1 MSFRILMG
9 TIAATASICA
19 QSATVDWRAGSGSNG
34 QQFTIS
40 SGTTDQGALTLG
52 LRAIER
58 GVGPVTPVG
67 NVYAANLG
75 LATGSLTRAWWN
87 FDVYA
92 GLTGVGTLA
101 GLSALTL
108 GITTLGGSTPASA
121 SFNLLNGTLRAAI
134 DCHVIGCVN
143 GSPVNPDAMVID
155 LVAGN
160 DGPGSATADM
170 GHFYNASQNPTFAPW
185 FAPFDVN
192 NDGIYNFT
200 LTAIDRSGQSVQT
213 SMSVNAGNVVPE
225 PGSLAL
231 FGLALAGLAAS
242 GALRRKI

>member
-1 MSFRILMG
+1 MNLRILIG
-9 TIAATASICA
+9 VIASTASICA
-19 QSATVDWRAGSGSNG
+19 HAATVDWRAGSGSNG
-34 QQFTIS
+34 QQFTVT

-92 GLTGVGTLA
+92 GLSGNGTLA
-101 GLSALTL
+101 GLSSLTL
-108 GITTLGGSTPASA
+108 GITTLGGSTPALA
-121 SFNLLNGTLRAAI
+121 SFDLLNGTLRAAI

-143 GSPVNPDAMVID
+143 GSPVNPDATVPD
-155 LVAGN
+155 LGAGN
-160 DGPGSATADM
+160 DGALSATADKA
-170 GHFYNASQNPTFAPW
+170 HFYNASQNPTFAPW
-185 FAPFDVN
+185 FAPFDMN

-200 LTAIDRSGQSVQT
+200 LSAVDRSGQSVQT
-213 SMSVNAGNVVPE
+213 LMSVNVGNFVPE
-225 PGSLAL
+225 PDSLAL
-231 FGLALAGLAAS
+231 FGVALAGLVAS
-242 GALRRKI
+242 ASRRRKI

>member
-1 MSFRILMG
+1 M
-9 TIAATASICA
+9 AATSICA

-34 QQFTIS
+34 QQFTVS

-58 GVGPVTPVG
+58 GVGPITPTG
-67 NVYAANLG
+67 NVYSANLG

-87 FDVYA
+87 FDIYA
-92 GLTGVGTLA
+92 GLIGSGTLA

-108 GITTLGGSTPASA
+108 GITTLRGSDAAFA
-121 SFNLLNGTLRAAI
+121 SFNLLDGALRAAI

-155 LVAGN
+155 LGAGN
-160 DGPGSATADM
+160 DGPGSATADP

-185 FAPFDVN
+185 FAPFNVN
-192 NDGIYNFT
+192 NDGIYNFS
-200 LTAIDRSGQSVQT
+200 LSAIDGSGQSVRT
-213 SMSVNAGNVVPE
+213 FMSVNVGNVVPE
-225 PGSLAL
+225 PGSLGL

-242 GALRRKI
+242 ATRRREI